1 MNPARA
7 TKLFAGLLVFLA
19 MPDLALAQD
28 VSNAPTVS
36 HPSSR
41 TVSPRLSDL
50 PDAHWHGSPMDLK
63 VHPRPLLPPLPERA
77 ARPSTSDLALQSRP
91 GAALTPGSKTA
102 FEGIG
107 ENGSVPGDPN
117 IAVGQTNP
125 LTGVG
130 YIVQVVNTEIAV
142 FDKSGNLMMPTK
154 SLSSLWAPLGGGCA
168 SNNAGDPVVQYDNL
182 APDGLNGG
190 GTGRWIVTQLGSLSA
205 PYSQCIAVSQTSD
218 PTGYYNLYSYTV
230 LNSNYLN
237 DYPKFG
243 IWPTANNPAYLATYN
258 LFQNGHKFIGAALCV
273 YDRTA
278 MLANL
283 PAAQICQKVADGGGY
298 LPADLDG
305 ANPPGA
311 NERGYFLSFNTTN
324 SLRMYRVAPKFL
336 APASATFAQV
346 IPDISVLSFAEA
358 CNGGSCIPQP
368 MTRRQLDSLGDR
380 LMYRLAYRDFST
392 ALPTAGN
399 CFGTTSVIC
408 ETMVVNHSVNPGL
421 LGSANAGV
429 RWYQLLSTTSPP
441 KYNVLQQGTYAPDAT
456 NRWMG
461 SAAMDQNGNI
471 ALGYSASSGS
481 VYPSVAATYRCPTTA
496 PGKMGGELAI
506 QPGGGSQTGLSRWG
520 DYSALRVD
528 PTDDLTF
535 WYTNQWYAQTSSY
548 VWSTAIGSF
557 TVGTCP

>member
-1 MNPARA
+1 MTAGAPVMNPARV
-7 TKLFAGLLVFLA
+7 TKLLAGLLVFLT

-36 HPSSR
+36 YPSGR

-50 PDAHWHGSPMDLK
+50 PDTHWHGSPMDLK

-77 ARPSTSDLALQSRP
+77 ARPSTSDPALQSKP

-107 ENGSVPGDPN
+107 QNGSSPGDPN

-125 LTGVG
+125 LAGVG

-142 FDKSGNLMMPTK
+142 FDKSGNLVMPTK
-154 SLSSLWAPLGGGCA
+154 SLSSLWASLGGGCA

-182 APDGLNGG
+182 APDGLNDG

-218 PTGYYNLYSYTV
+218 PTGHYNLYSYTV

-283 PAAQICQKVADGGGY
+283 PAAQICQQVADGGY

-311 NERGYFLSFNTTN
+311 NERGYFLSFNTTS

-368 MTRRQLDSLGDR
+368 MTSRQLDSLGDR

-392 ALPTAGN
+392 ASPTAGN

-421 LGSANAGV
+421 SGGAKCWRALVSAPLDDVATEIQRAAAGHLCSGCDQPLDGQ
-429 RWYQLLSTTSPP
+429 RGDGP
-441 KYNVLQQGTYAPDAT
+441 K
-456 NRWMG
+456 W
-461 SAAMDQNGNI
+461 
-471 ALGYSASSGS
+471 
-481 VYPSVAATYRCPTTA
+481 
-496 PGKMGGELAI
+496 
-506 QPGGGSQTGLSRWG
+506 
-520 DYSALRVD
+520 
-528 PTDDLTF
+528 
-535 WYTNQWYAQTSSY
+535 
-548 VWSTAIGSF
+548 
-557 TVGTCP
+557 